1 MNLAEKFA
9 YYRNTRRFSGFE
21 FSAQRDYGAIHS
33 AMRRAD
39 APVPLRKRV
48 FGTNQDATA
57 ASMANILKQLP
68 LSVDIRQRVKR
79 TKLHTAAATR
89 TSRDTNFRYLHIHP
103 TVFDPVRFQKK
114 MTIGFFHITID
125 ICCRLCGTSQVDG
138 YQCFA
143 GAAFAAEYSHG
154 QAFILHDRES
164 PHEKMSILEVH
175 RPRTRERLAQC
186 PR

>member
-1 MNLAEKFA
+1 LAEKFA

-68 LSVDIRQRVKR
+68 LSLTYANALNAQNSTQRRQ
-79 TKLHTAAATR
+79 
-89 TSRDTNFRYLHIHP
+89 P
-103 TVFDPVRFQKK
+103 
-114 MTIGFFHITID
+114 
-125 ICCRLCGTSQVDG
+125 
-138 YQCFA
+138 
-143 GAAFAAEYSHG
+143 
-154 QAFILHDRES
+154 
-164 PHEKMSILEVH
+164 VH
-175 RPRTRERLAQC
+175 RVTLTSGTFTYTRPYSIRSGFKKDDHWVL
-186 PR
+186 PHHNRYMLPFVRHKPS